1 MKEARSGEGF
11 APNNGNALLG
21 LNAGSIFPTCA
32 EVKFPQVAGFD
43 DQPAPQRRS
52 VAGKARGILEWT
64 VLSEQSLKTAS
75 TLLCGDVGAFSITL
89 GENIPNFQ
97 Y

>member
-1 MKEARSGEGF
+1 MLRILPFPPS
-11 APNNGNALLG
+11 NGNALLG

-43 DQPAPQRRS
+43 DQPAPQHRLR
-52 VAGKARGILEWT
+52 GKRGEFWNWT